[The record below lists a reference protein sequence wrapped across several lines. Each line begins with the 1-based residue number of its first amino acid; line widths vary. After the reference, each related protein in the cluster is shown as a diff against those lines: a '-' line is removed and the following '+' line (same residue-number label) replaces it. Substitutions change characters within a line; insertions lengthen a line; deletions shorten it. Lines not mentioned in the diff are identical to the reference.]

1 MKASYIND
9 FKDALKKE
17 NLKFTNQRYSILKF
31 LLNNDGHYDCDDI
44 IRYLNKNKIKVSKAT
59 TYRTLDLLVKY
70 DFCRKMVLDDG
81 IARYEN
87 KIDSNH
93 HDHMICV
100 DTGKIIEFVSSEIE
114 EIQENIAREKGYE
127 IIKHVHQ
134 LFVKKYLKVENY

>member
-1 MKASYIND
+1 MNMKNAYIND

-17 NLKFTNQRYSILKF
+17 NLKFTNQRYSIFKF
-31 LLNNDGHYDCDDI
+31 LLNNNGHYDCDSI
-44 IRYLNKNKIKVSKAT
+44 ISYLNKNKIKVSRAT

-100 DTGKIIEFVSSEIE
+100 DTGKIIEFVSPDIE
-114 EIQENIAREKGYE
+114 EIQEQIAKKKGYK

-134 LFVKKYLKVENY
+134 LFVKKISR

>member
-31 LLNNDGHYDCDDI
+31 LINNDGHYDCDDI
-44 IRYLNKNKIKVSKAT
+44 IRYLNKNKVKVSKAT

-70 DFCRKMVLDDG
+70 DFCRKMVLDG
-81 IARYEN
+81 GVARYEN

-134 LFVKKYLKVENY
+134 LFVKKISKS